1 MKGKPK
7 TDEYRMKASE
17 FDAMM
22 RRALGAPPLQ
32 ERKPKAAKKTRKK
45 VAPKK

>member
-7 TDEYRMKASE
+7 TDEFRMKASE

-22 RRALGAPPLQ
+22 SRALGASPLQ
-32 ERKPKAAKKTRKK
+32 ARKPKVVKKTRKK
-45 VAPKK
+45 AAPKK

>member
-1 MKGKPK
+1 MKQKPK

-17 FDAMM
+17 FEEIM

-32 ERKPKAAKKTRKK
+32 EQKPKATRKTRKK
-45 VAPKK
+45 AAAKK